1 MATALTRISKFW
13 NAFST
18 PPGKYIPNVG
28 QSYSLNP
35 DRPYF
40 TGGNERSIVSALYN
54 RVALDVSTLTIRHC
68 RLDSQG
74 QYIEEIKDP
83 LDDCLNVAANID
95 QTGHQ
100 FIHDLTTTMFDD
112 GVAAA
117 VPVKT
122 SDDPNSFGSY
132 DIYELRVGRI
142 IAWMPQH
149 VRVSVY
155 NDISGQREEL
165 VLPKTLIAIV
175 ENPLYSVMNEP
186 NSTLQRLIRKLNLL
200 DAIDDQSSSGKLDLI
215 LQLPYTI
222 KSEARRKE
230 AERRR
235 SEIEKQLTGSKYG
248 IAYTDGTERITQLNR
263 SVENNLLEQIKY
275 LTTMLYGQ
283 LGVSEAIANGTATAE
298 EMLNYHNR
306 TIEPIISSICDAMNA
321 KFLTKTAR
329 SQGQTIKFFRDPFK
343 LAPVDQIAELAD
355 KFTRN
360 EIMTSNEFRSVLG
373 MSRVD
378 DPAAD
383 ELRNKNL
390 NKADSGSDMS
400 GLTDEGQSEGSDEE
414 PMTQERYDAEIAA
427 FDKNDADLADLEKEL
442 K

>member
-1 MATALTRISKFW
+1 M
-13 NAFST
+13 
-18 PPGKYIPNVG
+18 
-28 QSYSLNP
+28 
-35 DRPYF
+35 
-40 TGGNERSIVSALYN
+40 
-54 RVALDVSTLTIRHC
+54 
-68 RLDSQG
+68 
-74 QYIEEIKDP
+74 
-83 LDDCLNVAANID
+83 DDCLNVAANID
-95 QTGHQ
+95 QTGRQ

-122 SDDPNSFGSY
+122 SDNPNSSGSY

-165 VLPKTLIAIV
+165 VLPKTWVAIV

-222 KSEARRKE
+222 KSDARRKE

-235 SEIEKQLTGSKYG
+235 SDIEKQLTGSKYG

-442 K
+442 E

>member
-1 MATALTRISKFW
+1 MTTALSKVTRFW
-13 NAFST
+13 NAFSR
-18 PPGKYIPNVG
+18 PPGQYIPDVG
-28 QSYSLNP
+28 LSYSLNP

-68 RLDSQG
+68 RLNSQG
-74 QYIEEIKDP
+74 QYVEEIKDS
-83 LDDCLNVAANID
+83 LDDCLNIAANID
-95 QTGHQ
+95 QTGRQ

-122 SDDPNSFGSY
+122 SDNPNSSGSY

-142 IAWMPQH
+142 VAWMPQH

-155 NDISGQREEL
+155 NDMTGQREEL
-165 VLPKTLIAIV
+165 VLPKTWVAIV

-200 DAIDDQSSSGKLDLI
+200 DAIDDQSSSGKLNLI

-222 KSEARRKE
+222 KSDARRKE

-235 SEIEKQLTGSKYG
+235 SEIEKQLIDSPYG

-263 SVENNLLEQIKY
+263 SIENNLLEQIKY

-283 LGVSEAIANGTATAE
+283 LGVSEAIANGTATSE

-329 SQGQTIKFFRDPFK
+329 SQGQIIKFFRDPFK
-343 LAPVDQIAELAD
+343 LAPVDKIAELAD

-378 DPAAD
+378 DAAAD

-400 GLTDEGQSEGSDEE
+400 GLIDEGQSEDSGEE

-442 K
+442 E

>member
-1 MATALTRISKFW
+1 
-13 NAFST
+13 
-18 PPGKYIPNVG
+18 
-28 QSYSLNP
+28 
-35 DRPYF
+35 
-40 TGGNERSIVSALYN
+40 
-54 RVALDVSTLTIRHC
+54 
-68 RLDSQG
+68 
-74 QYIEEIKDP
+74 
-83 LDDCLNVAANID
+83 
-95 QTGHQ
+95 
-100 FIHDLTTTMFDD
+100 
-112 GVAAA
+112 
-117 VPVKT
+117 
-122 SDDPNSFGSY
+122 
-132 DIYELRVGRI
+132 
-142 IAWMPQH
+142 
-149 VRVSVY
+149 
-155 NDISGQREEL
+155 
-165 VLPKTLIAIV
+165 
-175 ENPLYSVMNEP
+175 MNEP

-222 KSEARRKE
+222 KSDARRKE

-235 SEIEKQLTGSKYG
+235 SDIEKQLTGSKYG

-263 SVENNLLEQIKY
+263 SVENNLLEQIKH
-275 LTTMLYGQ
+275 LTTILYGQ
-283 LGVSEAIANGTATAE
+283 FGVSEAIANGTATAE

-400 GLTDEGQSEGSDEE
+400 GLTDEGRSEGSDEE

-442 K
+442 E

>member
-1 MATALTRISKFW
+1 MATALTRINKFW
-13 NAFST
+13 NAFSR
-18 PPGKYIPNVG
+18 PPGQYIPDVG
-28 QSYSLNP
+28 RSYSLNP

-54 RVALDVSTLTIRHC
+54 RVALDVSALTIRHC
-68 RLDSQG
+68 RLNSQG
-74 QYIEEIKDP
+74 QYVEEIRDS

-95 QTGHQ
+95 QTGRQ
-100 FIHDLTTTMFDD
+100 FIHDLTATMFDD

-155 NDISGQREEL
+155 NDGSGQREEL
-165 VLPKTLIAIV
+165 VLPKTWVAIV

-200 DAIDDQSSSGKLDLI
+200 DAIDNQSSSGKLDLI

-222 KSEARRKE
+222 KSDARRKE

-235 SEIEKQLTGSKYG
+235 SDIEKQLTDSKYG
-248 IAYTDGTERITQLNR
+248 VAYTDGAERVIQLNR
-263 SVENNLLEQIKY
+263 SVDNNLLDQIKY
-275 LTTMLYGQ
+275 LSPMLYGQ
-283 LGVSEAIANGTATAE
+283 LGVSEAIANGTATPE
-298 EMLNYHNR
+298 EMLNYYNR
-306 TIEPIISSICDAMNA
+306 TIEPIIASICDAMNA

-390 NKADSGSDMS
+390 NKADSGSDQS
-400 GLTDEGQSEGSDEE
+400 GLGDAEDEDA
-414 PMTQERYDAEIAA
+414 MTQEQYDAEIAR
-427 FDKNDADLADLEKEL
+427 FDQNDKDLDELERQTQ
-442 K
+442 